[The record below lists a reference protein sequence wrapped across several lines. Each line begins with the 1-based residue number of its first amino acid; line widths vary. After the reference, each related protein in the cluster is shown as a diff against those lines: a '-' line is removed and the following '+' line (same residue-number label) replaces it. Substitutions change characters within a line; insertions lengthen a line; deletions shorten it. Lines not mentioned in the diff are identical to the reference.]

1 MAAVRN
7 VHSNEVGGG
16 SFAYSFLRET
26 GRSSVWT
33 DMFELDCF
41 ESKRLEERW
50 EEKTGELLTKA
61 LPL

>member
-1 MAAVRN
+1 MR
-7 VHSNEVGGG
+7 SGG